1 MQRHLLRLPSCRAN
15 GKCDRIGHDL
25 LIQGTR
31 ATMAQRQTSP
41 TPRRLLARVRDVM
54 AGAGTAQE
62 RLNEIVAI
70 IATDMVAEV
79 CSIYVQRA
87 GEVLELFATQGLK
100 PTAVHQTRLR
110 VGEGLIGHIADH
122 ARPLNL
128 ADAQNHPLF
137 AFRPETGEEIY
148 QSLMGVPILR
158 GGRVIGVLAV
168 QNRTRRNYAEEEVE
182 TLQTVAMVLA
192 EMVAGGELISRDEM
206 LPADGNALLPL
217 RLEGVRLNSGH
228 GMGVAVVHKPHHNVR
243 HLVAENPDHE
253 HERLRSAV
261 SEMHGALDDMLKAT
275 DLADGGEPRDIL
287 ETYRMIA
294 EDAGWLARMDEAI
307 SSGLTAEAAVQK
319 VHNDIRARMS
329 KVTDPYLHERL
340 HDLEDLANR
349 LQHHLIGGDEMAP
362 QNNLPGE
369 VILVARTMGPA
380 QLLDY
385 DRTSLRGL
393 VLEEGSP
400 TAHVAIVAR
409 ALDIPVVGQARNVL
423 SRIEPGD
430 PVMVDGDNGLVYIR
444 PGEELVHGFQET
456 IAARHRS
463 KAAYASLRD
472 LPAVTLD
479 GERIE
484 LNINA
489 GLLVDMQYL
498 EETGA
503 DGIGLYRTEVPFMVR
518 SQFPDVEA
526 QSALYGTILDQA
538 KDKPVLF
545 RTLDVGGDKVLPYWS
560 QSVEENPTMG
570 WRAIRIALDRPALLR
585 QQLRAMIQA
594 AGGRDLRLMFPMIA
608 EVAEFDAARAIVD
621 LELDRARDRGS
632 PTPKSLRVGS
642 MIEVPSLAFQMPA
655 LLERVDFLSV
665 GSNDL
670 FQFLFASDRGNPR
683 LSDRYDPLSP
693 AVLSFLRTVLDQ
705 CRDAD
710 VPLGLCGEMAAR
722 PLDAMA
728 LIGLGFR
735 NISVPPP
742 FVGPTKMMIRSLSVE
757 PLAQYM
763 DALYNLPRHSVRSS
777 LKAFALDH
785 GAKI

>member
-1 MQRHLLRLPSCRAN
+1 
-15 GKCDRIGHDL
+15 
-25 LIQGTR
+25 
-31 ATMAQRQTSP
+31 MAKRQISP

-62 RLNEIVAI
+62 RLDEIVVI

-100 PTAVHQTRLR
+100 ATAVHETRLR
-110 VGEGLIGHIADH
+110 VGEGLIGDIAAH

-128 ADAQNHPLF
+128 ADAQNHPYF

-148 QSLMGVPILR
+148 HSLMGVPILR

-168 QNRTRRNYAEEEVE
+168 QNRTRRNYTEEEVE

-206 LPADGNALLPL
+206 LPADGNATLPL
-217 RLEGVRLNSGH
+217 RLEGIRLNPGR
-228 GMGVAVVHKPHHNVR
+228 GMGVAVVHQPHFNIR
-243 HLVAENPDHE
+243 RLVAENPDHE

-275 DLADGGEPRDIL
+275 DLAAGGEHRDIL

-307 SSGLTAEAAVQK
+307 SSGLTAEAAVKK
-319 VHNDIRARMS
+319 VHDDIRARMS
-329 KVTDPYLHERL
+329 NVTDPYLRERL

-349 LQHHLIGGDEMAP
+349 LLHHLIGSEEIAP
-362 QNNLPGE
+362 QNDLPSE

-400 TAHVAIVAR
+400 TAHVAIVAH
-409 ALDIPVVGQARNVL
+409 ALDIPVVGQTGNVL

-430 PVMVDGDNGLVYIR
+430 PVLVDGDNGVVFIR
-444 PGEELVHGFQET
+444 PGEDLVHSFQET
-456 IAARHRS
+456 MEARRRR
-463 KAAYASLRD
+463 KATYASLRN
-472 LPAVTLD
+472 LPAETLD
-479 GERIE
+479 GERVEI
-484 LNINA
+484 NINA
-489 GLLVDMQYL
+489 GLPLDLQYL
-498 EETGA
+498 DETGA
-503 DGIGLYRTEVPFMVR
+503 DGIGLYRTEIPFMVR
-518 SQFPDVEA
+518 SRFPDVEA
-526 QSALYGTILDQA
+526 QRSLYSTILDQA
-538 KDKPVLF
+538 GKKPVLF
-545 RTLDVGGDKVLPYWS
+545 RTLDVGGDKVLPYWDHS
-560 QSVEENPTMG
+560 AEENPTMG
-570 WRAIRIALDRPALLR
+570 WRAIRIALDRPSLLR

-594 AGGRDLRLMFPMIA
+594 AEGRDLRIMFPMIA
-608 EVAEFDAARAIVD
+608 EVAEFDRARAIVD
-621 LELDRARDRGS
+621 LELERARDRGT
-632 PTPKSLRVGS
+632 PPPKSLRVGS
-642 MIEVPSLAFQMPA
+642 MIEVPSLAFQLPA
-655 LLERVDFLSV
+655 LLKRVDFLSV

-670 FQFLFASDRGNPR
+670 FQFLFASDRSNPR
-683 LSDRYDPLSP
+683 LSERYDPLSP
-693 AVLSFLRTVLDQ
+693 TVLSFLRVVLDQ

-710 VPLGLCGEMAAR
+710 VPVGLCGEMAAHA
-722 PLDAMA
+722 LDAMA

-735 NISVPPP
+735 SISVPPP
-742 FVGPTKMMIRSLSVE
+742 VVGPTKMMIRSLTVK

-763 DALYNLPRHSVRSS
+763 DALYDLPHHSVRGG
-777 LKAFALDH
+777 LRAFALDH
-785 GAKI
+785 GVKF

>member
-1 MQRHLLRLPSCRAN
+1 
-15 GKCDRIGHDL
+15 
-25 LIQGTR
+25 
-31 ATMAQRQTSP
+31 MAKRQTSP

-54 AGAGTAQE
+54 AGAGAAQE
-62 RLNEIVAI
+62 RLDEIVVI

-87 GEVLELFATQGLK
+87 GEVLELFATQGLN

-110 VGEGLIGHIADH
+110 IGEGLIGHIADH

-128 ADAQNHPLF
+128 ADAQNHPFF

-148 QSLMGVPILR
+148 HSLMGVPILR

-192 EMVAGGELISRDEM
+192 EMVAGGELISRDEL

-217 RLEGVRLNSGH
+217 RLEGIRLNPGH
-228 GMGVAVVHKPHHNVR
+228 GMGMAVVHQPHFNVR
-243 HLVAENPDHE
+243 RLVAENPDHE
-253 HERLRSAV
+253 HERLLSAV

-275 DLADGGEPRDIL
+275 DLAAGGEHRDIL

-329 KVTDPYLHERL
+329 KVTDHYLHERL

-349 LQHHLIGGDEMAP
+349 LLHHLIGGEETTP
-362 QNNLPGE
+362 QNDLPPE

-409 ALDIPVVGQARNVL
+409 ALDIPVVGQMRNVL
-423 SRIEPGD
+423 GLIEPGD
-430 PVMVDGDNGLVYIR
+430 PILVDGDNGRVFIR
-444 PGEELVHGFQET
+444 PGEDLVHGFQET
-456 IAARHRS
+456 IAAHHRS

-479 GERIE
+479 GERVDV
-484 LNINA
+484 NINA

-498 EETGA
+498 DETGA
-503 DGIGLYRTEVPFMVR
+503 DGVGLYRTEVPFMVR

-526 QSALYGTILDQA
+526 QRALYSTVLDQA
-538 KDKPVLF
+538 GDKPVLF
-545 RTLDVGGDKVLPYWS
+545 RTLDVGGDKVLPYWT
-560 QSVEENPTMG
+560 QSAEENPTMG

-594 AGGRDLRLMFPMIA
+594 AQGRDLRLMFPMIA

-621 LELDRARDRGS
+621 LELDRARERGL
-632 PTPKSLRVGS
+632 PPPKTLSVGS

-670 FQFLFASDRGNPR
+670 FQFLFASDRSNPR
-683 LSDRYDPLSP
+683 LSERYDPLSP
-693 AVLSFLRTVLDQ
+693 AVLTFLHTMLNQ

-735 NISVPPP
+735 SISVPPP
-742 FVGPTKMMIRSLSVE
+742 FVEPTKMMIRSLAVK

-763 DALYNLPRHSVRSS
+763 EALYNLPRHSARSR
-777 LKAFALDH
+777 LRAFALDH
-785 GAKI
+785 GVKV

>member
-1 MQRHLLRLPSCRAN
+1 
-15 GKCDRIGHDL
+15 
-25 LIQGTR
+25 
-31 ATMAQRQTSP
+31 
-41 TPRRLLARVRDVM
+41 
-54 AGAGTAQE
+54 
-62 RLNEIVAI
+62 
-70 IATDMVAEV
+70 
-79 CSIYVQRA
+79 
-87 GEVLELFATQGLK
+87 
-100 PTAVHQTRLR
+100 
-110 VGEGLIGHIADH
+110 
-122 ARPLNL
+122 
-128 ADAQNHPLF
+128 
-137 AFRPETGEEIY
+137 
-148 QSLMGVPILR
+148 MGVPILR

-168 QNRTRRNYAEEEVE
+168 QNRTRRNYTEEEIE

-192 EMVAGGELISRDEM
+192 EMVAGGELISRDEL

-217 RLEGVRLNSGH
+217 RLKGIRLNPGR
-228 GMGVAVVHKPHHNVR
+228 GMGVAVVHQTHFNVR
-243 HLVAENPDHE
+243 RLVAENPDHE
-253 HERLRSAV
+253 HGRLRSAV
-261 SEMHGALDDMLKAT
+261 SDMHGALDDMLEAT

-340 HDLEDLANR
+340 HDLEDLADR
-349 LQHHLIGGDEMAP
+349 LLHHLIGGPEMAP
-362 QNNLPGE
+362 QNDLPDD

-393 VLEEGSP
+393 VLEEGSS

-430 PVMVDGDNGLVYIR
+430 PVLVDGDNGLVFIR
-444 PGEELVHGFQET
+444 PGEDLVLGFQESME
-456 IAARHRS
+456 AQRRR
-463 KAAYASLRD
+463 KAAYAPLRD
-472 LPAVTLD
+472 LPTVTQD
-479 GERIE
+479 GERVDV
-484 LNINA
+484 NINA
-489 GLLVDMQYL
+489 GLLVDVQYL
-498 EETGA
+498 DETGA
-503 DGIGLYRTEVPFMVR
+503 DGIGLYRTEIPFMVR

-526 QSALYGTILDQA
+526 QRLLYGTILDQA
-538 KDKPVLF
+538 GKKPVLF
-545 RTLDVGGDKVLPYWS
+545 RTLDVGGDKVLPYWNNS
-560 QSVEENPTMG
+560 AEENPTMG
-570 WRAIRIALDRPALLR
+570 WRAIRIALDRPSLLR

-621 LELDRARDRGS
+621 LELDRARDRG
-632 PTPKSLRVGS
+632 TPRPKTLRVGS
-642 MIEVPSLAFQMPA
+642 MVEVPSLAFQLPA

-670 FQFLFASDRGNPR
+670 LQFLFASDRGNPR
-683 LSDRYDPLSP
+683 LSERYDPLSP
-693 AVLSFLRTVLDQ
+693 AVLTFLRAVLDR
-705 CRDAD
+705 CRDAG
-710 VPLGLCGEMAAR
+710 VPVGLCGEMAAR

-735 NISVPPP
+735 DISVPPSV
-742 FVGPTKMMIRSLSVE
+742 VGPTKMMIRSLSVG

-763 DALYNLPRHSVRSS
+763 DALYDLPHHSVRGG
-777 LKAFALDH
+777 LRAFALDH
-785 GAKI
+785 GVKI